1 MVDYDAVKNFSNAT
15 THTFE
20 MWFRSQSVR
29 LAQPLER
36 AGHDHVRS
44 SANTASPD
52 PGSGGNSG
60 AENRDGTSGKNLTTP
75 ANNTEWAVV
84 ATGPTAGG
92 TAAISYDASSKKT
105 GTYDTTAAMT
115 SDQTPGIAQVVQT
128 LTVTP

>member
-1 MVDYDAVKNFSNAT
+1 MKNFSNAT

-20 MWFRSQSVR
+20 LWFRSSTALPASEEVTITYG
-29 LAQPLER
+29 
-36 AGHDHVRS
+36 AG
-44 SANTASPD
+44 NTASPD

-75 ANNTEWAVV
+75 ANNTQWAVL
-84 ATGPTAGG
+84 ASGPTAGG
-92 TAAISYDASSKKT
+92 TAAISYDASSKKA